1 MQFYEIKPNYP
12 IFLVCKVKIV
22 NLCLYKLGNMKN
34 KNLWIALTVI
44 AIGVGT
50 YFVVR
55 KAKFKSQDKQK
66 DSRNIQLV
74 STTK

>member
-1 MQFYEIKPNYP
+1 
-12 IFLVCKVKIV
+12 
-22 NLCLYKLGNMKN
+22 MKN

-66 DSRNIQLV
+66 NSRNIQLV

>member
-34 KNLWIALTVI
+34 KTLWIALTVI
-44 AIGVGT
+44 AIGVGA
-50 YFVVR
+50 YFVIR
-55 KAKFKSQDKQK
+55 RAKFKSQDKQK